1 MSSTTRRT
9 RCPPPAGAPL
19 WLVTFADLMS
29 LLMCFFVL
37 LLSFSE
43 IEVEK
48 FKQVAGSLSSAF
60 GVQQQVPAEN
70 SPLGMSQI
78 LQAFSPGKP
87 EPTAVEEVKQSTRV
101 DHPYI
106 DLSQAEANEAKRL
119 LEEAKAKLLAQELGR
134 RTAQETAAELQRRLK
149 PEIDQQLLDVG
160 TLHNQVV
167 IRIKEN
173 GSFPSGSA
181 TLMPAFLPTMARI
194 TEEVANLKGKITV
207 NGHTDDLPINTERF
221 RSNWEL
227 SSARAVS
234 VLEFMLDSG
243 QIPPTQMEVKGH
255 ADNEPLFPNDSTEN
269 RAKNRRVELII
280 SPSD

>member
-1 MSSTTRRT
+1 MSSLTYRP
-9 RCPPPAGAPL
+9 RCPPAGAPA
-19 WLVTFADLMS
+19 WLVTFADLMT

-48 FKQVAGSLSSAF
+48 FKQVAGSFSAAF
-60 GVQQQVPAEN
+60 GIQREVPAEGV
-70 SPLGMSQI
+70 PQEL
-78 LQAFSPGKP
+78 LLLFSPGKP
-87 EPTAVEEVKQSTRV
+87 EPTAIEAVDQTHRVE
-101 DHPYI
+101 HPYV
-106 DLSQAEANEAKRL
+106 DLSQAEISAAKRL
-119 LEEAKAKLLAQELGR
+119 LEEAKAKLLAQEIAR
-134 RTAQETAAELQRRLK
+134 RTAQETATELQRRLK
-149 PEIDQQLLDVG
+149 PEIDRQLLDIETV
-160 TLHNQVV
+160 HNQVV

-207 NGHTDDLPINTERF
+207 NGHTDDIPISTERF

-234 VLEFMLDSG
+234 VLEFMLASG
-243 QIPPTQMEVKGH
+243 QIAPDQMEVKGH
-255 ADNEPLFPNDSTEN
+255 ADNQPLLPNENTEN

-280 SPSD
+280 SPND